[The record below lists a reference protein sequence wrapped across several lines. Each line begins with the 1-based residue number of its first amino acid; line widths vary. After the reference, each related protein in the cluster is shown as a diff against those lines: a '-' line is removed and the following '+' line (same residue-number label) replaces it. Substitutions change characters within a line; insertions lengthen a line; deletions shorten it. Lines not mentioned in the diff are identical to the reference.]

1 MIERHSSVRR
11 IGVMHPLRTS
21 AAAPITVGIDDGVG
35 SINVDTSAKSS
46 GEKPGVN
53 DCQGITVSCP

>member
-1 MIERHSSVRR
+1 
-11 IGVMHPLRTS
+11 MHPLRTS
-21 AAAPITVGIDDGVG
+21 AAAPITVGMDDGVG

-53 DCQGITVSCP
+53 DCQGITVSYP